1 MGRSRGRATLAL
13 ALTVLALLAVTAA
26 AQTPVGAAFTYQ
38 GRLTDAGGPVT
49 GSYDLR
55 FTLFDAA
62 SAGAQVGTPV
72 TVNAVAVASG
82 LFSVSLDF
90 GAGAVSGSAR
100 WLSIEVRPAGGGS
113 FTLLAPRQR
122 LTPAPQSVFSSF
134 TDPANLTALNA
145 SNLTSGIVPGSR
157 LAGAYGQ
164 ALTLPNAANAIT
176 GTFTGNGL
184 ALTSLN
190 ASSLTT
196 GTVPGGAVG
205 GTYPNAVAFTNVGN
219 GFTGSFT
226 GNGAGLTNLNAQPR
240 YVRTV
245 VVSPVGS
252 ASANG
257 AALQAALAGITG
269 ASAGNPWL
277 LKIEPGVYDVGAAG
291 LVMKPYVDV
300 EGSGELAT
308 RLTAPG
314 NASNSIGTVN
324 VADHSELRFL
334 TAENT
339 GGAVFAKAIY
349 VAAGPAAK
357 VTHVTATA
365 FGASAESQGVYL
377 GAVTNDTVVRDVSTN
392 VTAAGSARSYGLLVI
407 GAGAP
412 LLRNLHLVAFGGA
425 EAHALFHFGGATPL
439 VLDVETHGLGATVI
453 NRGVT
458 SVDSS
463 PTLRNVA
470 ASASGPSTFSD
481 GIASFGTSAVRLER
495 VKAYAAT
502 NTGQA
507 TGIYN
512 GPGTTPWLADVY
524 VEAQGG
530 LEAWG
535 MNNDGIGG
543 PPMDQVSAVAFG
555 TLGTTNTAVGI
566 RNLNSSPFM
575 THLTVIAGNAAEVMG
590 VFNTGASSAAISQAT
605 IRASSGP
612 GTTVYGVR
620 GLNSSIV
627 LTDALVI
634 ASGGTTAYGVG
645 AENSSSLLTR
655 VEARALGAATTN
667 AGVYNATATSVN
679 LRHVTAVAL
688 GGNFANGLRNQ
699 GLATTITVDA
709 STLTGSGAAITNLSI
724 NNTNASS
731 ISVGVS
737 KLNGAVANPGG
748 GTLLCLFSYNGSY
761 VPVPSTCL

>member
-1 MGRSRGRATLAL
+1 VGGSRARAALASALTALTLA
-13 ALTVLALLAVTAA
+13 ASAA

-49 GSYDLR
+49 GNYDLR

-62 SAGAQVGTPV
+62 TAGNPVGSPV
-72 TVNAVAVASG
+72 TVSAVAVAQG

-90 GAGAVSGSAR
+90 GAGAVTGSAR

-113 FTLLAPRQR
+113 FTLLSPRQR
-122 LTPAPQSVFSSF
+122 LAPAPQSVFSSF
-134 TDPANLTALNA
+134 TDPANLTVLNA
-145 SNLTSGIVPGSR
+145 SNLTTGTVPGAR
-157 LAGAYGQ
+157 LAGTYAQ
-164 ALTLPNAANAIT
+164 SLTLSNPANALT

-184 ALTSLN
+184 ALTALN

-196 GTVPGGAVG
+196 GTVPGAALG
-205 GTYPNAVAFTNVGN
+205 GTYPNAVAFTNPAN
-219 GFTGSFT
+219 SFT

-252 ASANG
+252 ATQNG
-257 AALQAALAGITG
+257 TALLAALAGITG
-269 ASAGNPWL
+269 ASVANQWL
-277 LKIEPGVYDVGAAG
+277 VKIEPGVYAFGAG
-291 LVMKPYVDV
+291 GMVMKPYVDV
-300 EGSGELAT
+300 EGSGEQAT

-314 NASNSIGTVN
+314 NASNAIGTVN
-324 VADHSELRFL
+324 MTDHAELRFL
-334 TAENT
+334 SVEST
-339 GGAVFAKAIY
+339 GGAAYAKAVY
-349 VAAGPAAK
+349 VSAGGANK
-357 VTHVTATA
+357 ITHVTATA
-365 FGASAESQGVYL
+365 FGASAESQGIFID
-377 GAVTNDTVVRDVSTN
+377 GAVPNDTVVRDVSTN
-392 VTAAGSARSYGLLVI
+392 VTATGSASAFGLLVI
-407 GAGAP
+407 GPGSP
-412 LLRNLHLVAFGGA
+412 LLRNLHLVAFGGTSA
-425 EAHALFHFGGATPL
+425 QALFIFGGATPL
-439 VLDVETHGLGATVI
+439 VLDVEAHGLGATAL

-458 SVDSS
+458 SIDAS
-463 PTLRNVA
+463 PGLRNVA
-470 ASASGPSTFSD
+470 ATASGPSTFSD
-481 GIASFGTSAVRLER
+481 GIASFGTSGIRLER

-502 NTGQA
+502 TIGQA

-524 VEAQGG
+524 AEAQGG

-555 TLGTTNTAVGI
+555 TLGTTNTAIGI
-566 RNLNSSPFM
+566 RNVNSSPFF

-590 VFNTGASSAAISQAT
+590 VYNGGTGSVVVSQAT

-627 LTDALVI
+627 VTDALVQ

-645 AENSSSLLTR
+645 AEGSSSALTR

-667 AGVYNATATSVN
+667 AAVYNATASSVS
-679 LRHVTAVAL
+679 LRNVVAVAL

-699 GLATTITVDA
+699 GLATTITVDG
-709 STLTGSGAAITNLSI
+709 STLSGSGAAIANLSI
-724 NNTNASS
+724 NNTNAST
-731 ISVGVS
+731 ISVGAS
-737 KLNGAVANPGG
+737 KLIGPVANPGAG
-748 GTLLCLFSYNGSY
+748 ALLCLFSYNASY
-761 VPVPSTCL
+761 GVLPSTCL